1 MNKMKSLNLAVIVS
15 AVALMV
21 SGLASAGD
29 AYNKNVHNQNF
40 SKRPYAQPLPD
51 SAYQKGNEFE
61 GATLVRGEVSE
72 DGNAV
77 DQKQQAQ
84 RLNNLS
90 KRPY

>member
-1 MNKMKSLNLAVIVS
+1 MRTINLAVVVS

-21 SGLASAGD
+21 SGLANAED
-29 AYNKNVHNQNF
+29 AYKKNAHNQNF
-40 SKRPYAQPLPD
+40 AKRPYAQPLPE
-51 SAYQKGNEFE
+51 SAYQKAEGFE
-61 GATLVRGEVSE
+61 GATLVRGDVSE

-77 DQKQQAQ
+77 DQKQHVQ

>member
-1 MNKMKSLNLAVIVS
+1 MKSLNLAVIVS
-15 AVALMV
+15 SAVLLV
-21 SGLASAGD
+21 SGAVHAED
-29 AYNKNVHNQNF
+29 AYKKNVHNQNNM
-40 SKRPYAQPLPD
+40 SKRPYAQPLPE
-51 SAYQKGNEFE
+51 SAYQKSNEFE

>member
-1 MNKMKSLNLAVIVS
+1 MKTMNLAVMVS
-15 AVALMV
+15 AVVLLL
-21 SGLASAGD
+21 SGLANAED

-40 SKRPYAQPLPD
+40 SKRAYAQPLPE
-51 SAYQKGNEFE
+51 SAYQKADGFE

-77 DQKQQAQ
+77 DQKQHAQ